1 MGAIVET
8 RYGKLEGFERGG
20 LQVFRGIPF
29 ARPPVGELRFRSPE
43 PPEPWSGLR
52 SAVAFGA
59 SAPQRDM
66 PLAVFPGWDVGRQDE
81 DCLYLNVT
89 TPAADGG
96 RRPVLVWIHGGGFS
110 MGSGSQAMYDVA
122 PLVRRGDVV
131 VVTVNY
137 RLGPLGFLHLDDLL
151 GESFGATGNA
161 GIEDQVA
168 ALEWVRDNVAAFGGD
183 PGRVTI
189 FGESAGGMSVGTLLG
204 MPSAVGLFRGA
215 VAQSGAA
222 QNIHTRDLASRIA
235 ELVLDSLGIAPGDA
249 ERLREVD
256 TEQILQAQDEAALQQ
271 MARPGAALLPFQP
284 VVDGKAL
291 PKPPIEAIAE
301 GLSADVAV
309 LVGST
314 RDEWN
319 LFGMMDPRQA
329 SMDEAEATAAV
340 EAAVGDEAKRLLEAY
355 RSARAGTGG
364 GELSP
369 RQLYLAIQTD
379 RIFRIPAVRL
389 AEAQSRHQVRTYQ
402 YLFTWESPAGDLGA
416 CHGIDIPF
424 VFGLVEGE
432 GAALFT
438 GSRPEAQPLAERSM
452 DAWLAFA
459 RTGSPGHPDLGD
471 WPAFDTERR
480 ATMFLGASCELVD
493 APFDAERRAWQGLI

>member
-1 MGAIVET
+1 MGATVET
-8 RYGKLEGFERGG
+8 RYGKVEGFEHEG

-29 ARPPVGELRFRSPE
+29 ARPPVGELRFHSPE
-43 PPEPWSGLR
+43 PPEPWSGVR
-52 SAVAFGA
+52 SATEFGA
-59 SAPQRDM
+59 SAPQRDL
-66 PLAVFPGWDVGRQDE
+66 PIQIFPGWDVGRQDE

-96 RRPVLVWIHGGGFS
+96 GRPVMVWIHGGGFTL
-110 MGSGSQAMYDVA
+110 GSGSQAMYDVV
-122 PLVRRGDVV
+122 PLVQRGDVV

-168 ALEWVRDNVAAFGGD
+168 ALEWVRDNIAAFGGD
-183 PGRVTI
+183 PAQVTI

-204 MPSAVGLFRGA
+204 MPSAAGLFAGA

-222 QNIHTRDLASRIA
+222 HNVHTRESASRIA

-249 ERLREVD
+249 GRLLEVD
-256 TEQILQAQDEAALQQ
+256 PEQLLQAHDQVSLQH
-271 MARPGAALLPFQP
+271 MGRPGAALLPFQP

-291 PKPPIEAIAE
+291 ARPPIEAVAE
-301 GLSADVAV
+301 GLSADVAL

-319 LFGMMDPRQA
+319 LFGMMDPRQ
-329 SMDEAEATAAV
+329 SSLDEAAVTAAF
-340 EAAVGDEAKRLLEAY
+340 EAAVGGEAKRLIEAY
-355 RSARAGTGG
+355 RSARAGS

-369 RQLYLAIQTD
+369 RELYFAIETD
-379 RIFRIPAVRL
+379 RIFRMPAVRL
-389 AEAQSRHQVRTYQ
+389 AEAQSRHQARTFQ

-424 VFGLVEGE
+424 VFGLVGGE
-432 GAALFT
+432 GGALFS
-438 GSRPEAQPLAERSM
+438 GSGPEAQALAERAM
-452 DAWLAFA
+452 DAWLGFA
-459 RTGSPGHPDLGD
+459 RSGDPGHEGLGS
-471 WPAFDTERR
+471 WPAFDSERR
-480 ATMFLGASCELVD
+480 ATMLLGATCEVVD
-493 APFDAERRAWQGLI
+493 APFDSERRAWEGLI